1 MRVAING
8 FLFCI
13 LLIRYPAVINVHAR
27 CSLVS
32 LGGFV
37 RCTGLLSFLRWN
49 ALLGSSLGV
58 VDWWRLLQSIK

>member
-1 MRVAING
+1 MRAAING

-37 RCTGLLSFLRWN
+37 TCTGLLSFLRWN
-49 ALLGSSLGV
+49 VLLGSGLGV
-58 VDWWRLLQSIK
+58 LDG

>member
-1 MRVAING
+1 MRAPVNG

-13 LLIRYPAVINVHAR
+13 LLIRYPAVINVHTR

-37 RCTGLLSFLRWN
+37 RCTGLFKLSKMECFIRFWPAGLD
-49 ALLGSSLGV
+49 G
-58 VDWWRLLQSIK
+58 

>member
-1 MRVAING
+1 MRAPFNG
-8 FLFCI
+8 FLFSI
-13 LLIRYPAVINVHAR
+13 LLIRYPAVINVHTR

-49 ALLGSSLGV
+49 VSLGFG
-58 VDWWRLLQSIK
+58 LQGWMRRGC

>member
-1 MRVAING
+1 MRTAIND

-13 LLIRYPAVINVHAR
+13 LLIRYTAIIDVHTR

-49 ALLGSSLGV
+49 VSLGSGLGG
-58 VDWWRLLQSIK
+58 

>member
-1 MRVAING
+1 MRAAING

-13 LLIRYPAVINVHAR
+13 LLIRYPAVINVHTR

-37 RCTGLLSFLRWN
+37 RCTGLLSFLDFLRWN
-49 ALLGSSLGV
+49 VLLGSGLGG
-58 VDWWRLLQSIK
+58 LGG